1 MILKECLVGVIVFY
15 IGKIR
20 AKNQIRLIKKVW
32 NQKQYLPMQIQ
43 EQLVEIYI
51 MRKSLVQL
59 FKMIKM

>member
-51 MRKSLVQL
+51 MRKSLVQ
-59 FKMIKM
+59 